1 MKKKI
6 FITYSHEGKIKKAV
20 LDENLFK
27 QYQLNPEITSI
38 VQYDNEMLLER
49 RYAEAIGVSGS
60 TKQFLLG

>member
-27 QYQLNPEITSI
+27 QYRMNPQISDIIE
-38 VQYDNEMLLER
+38 YDNEMLLER
-49 RYAEAIGVSGS
+49 KYAEAIGVSGS